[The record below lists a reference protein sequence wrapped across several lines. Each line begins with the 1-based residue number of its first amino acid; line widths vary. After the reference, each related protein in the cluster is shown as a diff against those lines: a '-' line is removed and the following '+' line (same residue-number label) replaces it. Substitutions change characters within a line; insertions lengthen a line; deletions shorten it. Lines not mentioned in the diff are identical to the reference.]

1 MQHYFIRKNIENKIV
16 ELEYYPTQYMV
27 ADILTIAL
35 AKYRHEVLSE
45 LMGLEYNVI
54 SQSESIRILC

>member
-35 AKYRHEVLSE
+35 AKDRHEVLSE

>member
-16 ELEYYPTQYMV
+16 KLEYYPTQYMV

-35 AKYRHEVLSE
+35 AKDRHEVLSE
-45 LMGLEYNVI
+45 VMGLEYNVI
-54 SQSESIRILC
+54 SQSEGIRILC